1 MEVSVDFYGA
11 GVSRMCPGGGP
22 PSLTRLPQ
30 VQGRLIA
37 LCGTADP
44 LIPPE
49 DQVAIEA
56 AFHKAD
62 PSGQRLRYRALE
74 GADHGFMCEARS
86 SFHPQAAAQG
96 WTLLRDAL
104 ALS

>member
-1 MEVSVDFYGA
+1 
-11 GVSRMCPGGGP
+11 MCPGGGP
-22 PSLTRLPQ
+22 PSLTVLPQ

-37 LCGTADP
+37 LCGTADA

-49 DQVAIEA
+49 DQAAIKA
-56 AFHKAD
+56 AFQQAD
-62 PSGQRLRYRALE
+62 PSGQRLGYCAIE

-96 WTLLRDAL
+96 WRLLREAL
-104 ALS
+104 G